1 MTHFPQPLESNE
13 RWADERG
20 WLQLIHESNGMA
32 MKRSFSY
39 KGVFRGLHVQR
50 APSLQTKIIR
60 VVKGRIIDFV
70 VALDDPAKAINARE
84 LVPDDGWIIIAAN
97 LAHGFYALEDTL
109 FEYVCDGGYDEAR
122 EIGFSIVDHLSE
134 HYGITDLI
142 LSAKDQA
149 APLLSESE

>member
-1 MTHFPQPLESNE
+1 
-13 RWADERG
+13 
-20 WLQLIHESNGMA
+20 
-32 MKRSFSY
+32 
-39 KGVFRGLHVQR
+39 VQR